1 MTTDTR
7 TDLRT
12 LERMLE
18 DLEPYLLSN
27 TTFWPLGG
35 AGLPQLSLG
44 QYLLVT
50 RRLTNHKEAHETV
63 AKAEAT
69 LENWRSAAARKAEHE
84 LPQRVRLWRDHLAD
98 LEVGTGRAPFASDV
112 TQRVIVELLIERYPE
127 IAHSVAGLELR
138 TLDATLRAMWRPG
151 PALWPEHADEFP
163 ASTFWYLYG
172 APEAVTHRPR

>member
-1 MTTDTR
+1 MTTDVR

-44 QYLLVT
+44 LYLLVA
-50 RRLTNHKEAHETV
+50 RRLTHVKEAR
-63 AKAEAT
+63 AT
-69 LENWRSAAARKAEHE
+69 LAATERLLADWHTAAARKAEHE

-98 LEVGTGRAPFASDV
+98 LEIGTGRAPFASDV
-112 TQRVIVELLIERYPE
+112 TQRVIIDLLIERFPE
-127 IAHSVAGLELR
+127 LTHSVGGLELR
-138 TLDATLRAMWRPG
+138 GLDAQLRAIWRDG
-151 PALWPEHADEFP
+151 EALWPDAADLFP
-163 ASTFWYLYG
+163 KPRFWFLFG
-172 APEAVTHRPR
+172 APEAATHHKR